1 MTQLQQVNFVLNIK
15 LYAVLCVCLW
25 GYLFSYLGMYSL
37 QYEDV
42 NVELIKLFFSLVS
55 KSIAIIYETVWPEP
69 CFF

>member
-1 MTQLQQVNFVLNIK
+1 MTQLQQVNFVLNIE
-15 LYAVLCVCLW
+15 LCAVLRVCLW

-42 NVELIKLFFSLVS
+42 NVELIKLFSLVS
-55 KSIAIIYETVWPEP
+55 KSIIIIYEIVWPEP

>member
-42 NVELIKLFFSLVS
+42 NVELIKLFFL
-55 KSIAIIYETVWPEP
+55 
-69 CFF
+69 